1 MPDDLNADAPREPA
15 KSVKTKRS
23 TAMRFLWKGLAI
35 SLPPVLTLVILIWI
49 GQGIYGYI
57 IKPIN
62 YLMRGT
68 IAQFIDRSQPI
79 EALDT
84 MPGLPRLEY
93 YERKYY
99 ITPELKEMIGAKL
112 RNQKAIGTE
121 QGAEEQ
127 GGEEQGREEQGGEEP
142 RALRAD
148 HSDAGAISLRS
159 LSNEDDRIFIPIGI
173 GKPQRAV
180 PYKDYSIVAQSV
192 APADM
197 PHTVTGL
204 YMEVVTHGYF
214 FGLFHLSAIA
224 VILTII
230 LLYFIGR
237 LMTARLGGWFV
248 TKFETVFL
256 ARLPLISNVYSSVKQ
271 VTDFVFSERTVEY
284 NRVVAI
290 EYPRRGIWSIGF
302 VTGESML
309 EITAAA
315 GEPLV
320 SVLVP
325 TSPMPVTGYTMSVPR
340 SDVMDLDIT
349 IDQAFQFTVSCG
361 VLVPEQQ
368 HVTPELLQQEIAKR
382 LSLDVGV
389 QPVRRSGIPTVTKTP
404 LSEQRDENPSETAGE
419 QQEDRPEDIG
429 AAEETEGSP

>member
-1 MPDDLNADAPREPA
+1 MPDDLDAKTPKERA
-15 KSVKTKRS
+15 KTAKTKRS
-23 TAMRFLWKGLAI
+23 TAMQFLWKGLAI

-49 GQGIYGYI
+49 GQGVYGYI
-57 IKPIN
+57 IRPIN
-62 YLMRGT
+62 NLMRVT
-68 IAQFIDRSQPI
+68 IAQFIDKSQPI
-79 EALDT
+79 ESLQT
-84 MPGLPRLEY
+84 MPGLPRLDY

-99 ITPELKEMIGAKL
+99 ITPELKLILEASL
-112 RNQKAIGTE
+112 RNQGEIQTE
-121 QGAEEQ
+121 QSAEGQ
-127 GGEEQGREEQGGEEP
+127 P
-142 RALRAD
+142 ALRVD
-148 HSDAGAISLRS
+148 RPDAGAISLRS
-159 LSNEDDRIFIPIGI
+159 LSNEDDRIFIPVGV
-173 GKPQRAV
+173 GEPLRAV
-180 PYKDYSIVAQSV
+180 PYEDYRIVAQNV
-192 APADM
+192 APADI

-214 FGLFHLSAIA
+214 LGLFHLSAIA

-237 LMTARLGGWFV
+237 LMTARLGGWLV
-248 TKFETVFL
+248 GKFETVFL

-302 VTGESML
+302 VTGDSML
-309 EITAAA
+309 EMTAAA

-325 TSPMPVTGYTMSVPR
+325 TSPMPVTGYTMSIPR

-382 LSLDVGV
+382 LSLDVDV
-389 QPVRRSGIPTVTKTP
+389 QPVRRSGLPTVTKTP
-404 LSEQRDENPSETAGE
+404 LSQQPDENQSEAAGGH
-419 QQEDRPEDIG
+419 QADRSENPG
-429 AAEETEGSP
+429 AAEDTEGTS